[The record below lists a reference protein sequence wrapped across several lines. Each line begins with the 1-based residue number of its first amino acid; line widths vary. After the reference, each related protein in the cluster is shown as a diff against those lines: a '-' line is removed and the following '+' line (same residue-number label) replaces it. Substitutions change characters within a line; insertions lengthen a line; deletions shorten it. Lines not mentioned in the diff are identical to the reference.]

1 MINWG
6 KCGEDRSWCSL
17 RQYVGIRLG
26 ELRKTTKK
34 LNLVGVGAEIQTGQ
48 LVKELSDTAGTR
60 YWKSHFVTSR
70 RPASFHA
77 PVVWL
82 VLFEIFTSFHN
93 FF

>member
-1 MINWG
+1 
-6 KCGEDRSWCSL
+6 L
-17 RQYVGIRLG
+17 RQYVSIGLE

-34 LNLVGVGAEIQTGQ
+34 LNLVGVRAEIRTGQ

-60 YWKSHFVTSR
+60 YWKSHFVTFR
-70 RPASFHA
+70 RPASFQA

-82 VLFEIFTSFHN
+82 VVFEISTSFYN